1 MTVMEWHALRE
12 AHVRG
17 LVSDHYLTARVME
30 SGSDGTFE
38 MDAVVSAL
46 KEVME

>member
-1 MTVMEWHALRE
+1 VTLREWHALRE
-12 AHVRG
+12 AHIHGLTSRRDLVRE
-17 LVSDHYLTARVME
+17 VME

-46 KEVME
+46 KEVS

>member
-1 MTVMEWHALRE
+1 VTVTEWHALRD
-12 AHVRG
+12 AHVHG
-17 LVSDHYLTARVME
+17 LTSRRDLVREVME

-46 KEVME
+46 KEVA

>member
-1 MTVMEWHALRE
+1 MTLAEWHLLRE
-12 AHVRG
+12 DNLRG
-17 LVSDHYLTARVME
+17 LVSDHYLTERVME

-46 KEVME
+46 KEVA